1 MADDAID
8 VVNKCVSC
16 GACLSVCP
24 VYDVTRHERLSPRG
38 KYRLITEII
47 GEGLNFVSEDKD
59 PEKKL
64 LPVKVHETLQG
75 CVQCGACSHVCPAGV
90 KLDALVRN
98 ARGADCTKGLST
110 PRWLWD
116 ILKSRRLA
124 PLLAK
129 LVSGIPVT
137 SGLIWR
143 LIGLEDRRTLKD
155 EKAFHFEMP
164 SLAHRPALSRR
175 HFRLLDPGRVID
187 LRPGPRIALFL
198 GCIQNYLYPEVAE
211 AMIRCFGG
219 RVMVPLGQ
227 GCCGMP
233 AWSAGAVKTAKEL
246 ALQNLEA
253 LETAKADFI
262 VTGCAACASMIKQW
276 SKLFSEKETEKQ
288 IAINVANKVR
298 EFSQLVVE
306 LNALPLRLSGNR
318 SATVTYHAPCHQRF
332 DLGGVVE
339 SEGLLDR
346 LFSDAFWP
354 MSHECCGQGGLFSI
368 GNPELAW
375 KIFEKRL
382 SAWHRTGASIVVTT
396 CSGCLLQWRAG
407 SAHKTEGHKV
417 LHLAELIDKYSDK
430 T

>member
-1 MADDAID
+1 LSDDCIGT
-8 VVNKCVSC
+8 VNKCVRC

-24 VYDVTRHERLSPRG
+24 VYDVTRQERLSPRG
-38 KYRLITEII
+38 KYRLITETSD
-47 GEGLNFVSEDKD
+47 EGLNFISEDRD
-59 PEKKL
+59 PVKNS
-64 LPVKVHETLQG
+64 LPVKVLETLKG
-75 CVQCGACSHVCPAGV
+75 CVQCGACSYVCPAGV

-98 ARGADCTKGLST
+98 ARAAGGTEGLSK
-110 PRWLWD
+110 PWWLWN
-116 ILKSRRLA
+116 ILRSRRLA
-124 PLLAK
+124 PSLAK
-129 LVSGIPVT
+129 LLSGIPGT

-143 LIGLEDRRTLKD
+143 LIGLKDSRTLRDK
-155 EKAFHFEMP
+155 KVLHFEMP

-175 HFRLLDPGRVID
+175 HFRLPDPGCVVD

-211 AMIRCFGG
+211 AMIRCLGG
-219 RVMVPLGQ
+219 KVMIPLGQ

-233 AWSAGAVKTAKEL
+233 AWSAGAVKAAKEL
-246 ALQNLEA
+246 ALQNLKA

-276 SKLFSEKETEKQ
+276 PKLFSENDIEKQ

-298 EFSQLVVE
+298 EFSQLLVE
-306 LNALPLRLSGNR
+306 LNALPLRMPRDR
-318 SATVTYHAPCHQRF
+318 SAIVTYHAPCHQRF

-339 SEGLLDR
+339 SEELLDR
-346 LFSDAFWP
+346 LFSDAFRP

-382 SAWHRTGASIVVTT
+382 LAWDRTGASIVVTT

-407 SAHKTEGHKV
+407 TAHKTGGHKV
-417 LHLAELIDKYSDK
+417 LHLAELIDEYYEK